1 MTKQNTFC
9 SSGSGGN
16 ALPQEPDTVAK
27 IKTKC
32 AEITE
37 LLISK
42 NNSYG
47 NSALKPR
54 PIFGRGSTTASLEAR
69 IDDKLNRIASGNM
82 SFENYEDTVLDL
94 LGYLILLL
102 IARDELKDS
111 PPRRDVVC
119 EPDQDWVCF
128 ACGSMNHPRLS
139 ACGSCERS
147 RT

>member
-9 SSGSGGN
+9 SSGSASS
-16 ALPQEPDTVAK
+16 ALPQEPDTVTK
-27 IKTKC
+27 IRSKC
-32 AEITE
+32 AEITG

-42 NNSYG
+42 NSSYG

-82 SFENYEDTVLDL
+82 SFESYEDTILDL
-94 LGYLILLL
+94 LGYLVLLL

-111 PPRRDVVC
+111 SSRHVVC
-119 EPDQDWVCF
+119 EPSQDWYCSS
-128 ACGSMNHPRLS
+128 CESLNGHQLS
-139 ACGSCERS
+139 ACGSCEWS
-147 RT
+147 RD